1 MSEFQLACGAV
12 RLHPTVDSPPPYL
25 GYPVES
31 SGQQGGRSGVV
42 FRVSTD
48 YRTFRALVRYHIA
61 YDIAFVVEL
70 VLSRMDPLQIVIS
83 GVLVTYNG
91 AAQR

>member
-1 MSEFQLACGAV
+1 M
-12 RLHPTVDSPPPYL
+12 DSRGGVQVLYL
-25 GYPVES
+25 
-31 SGQQGGRSGVV
+31 
-42 FRVSTD
+42 VSL
-48 YRTFRALVRYHIA
+48 RIIGLSALVVRYHIA

-70 VLSRMDPLQIVIS
+70 VISRMDPLQIVIS

>member
-1 MSEFQLACGAV
+1 M
-12 RLHPTVDSPPPYL
+12 DSRGGVQVLYL
-25 GYPVES
+25 
-31 SGQQGGRSGVV
+31 
-42 FRVSTD
+42 VSL
-48 YRTFRALVRYHIA
+48 RIIGLSALVVRYHIA

-70 VLSRMDPLQIVIS
+70 VLARMDPLQIVIS

>member
-1 MSEFQLACGAV
+1 M
-12 RLHPTVDSPPPYL
+12 DSR
-25 GYPVES
+25 
-31 SGQQGGRSGVV
+31 GGVQV
-42 FRVSTD
+42 LYFVSL
-48 YRTFRALVRYHIA
+48 RIIGLSALVVRYHIA